1 MKKSIYLILCAV
13 ALLFSS
19 CGKSQDLKPIN
30 IQPIII
36 EDGDITYKVDPRA
49 ELMMIACR
57 LAEVRAFKDDNSS
70 DYVKTIDKMFEK
82 QKDHPL
88 VKDINKRMK
97 KFYGNADYE
106 LKIVDFISE
115 DMTSFIVSKKEMPA
129 YLNEFWKGENFDKFI
144 KNFNDFAVKG
154 NFEKVWKLYE
164 LHLKGELSK
173 VKDFYNKKPEIL
185 QFYKDYF
192 YGDEKVRFEISS
204 TKILG
209 NWVIP
214 MPVYTENGQKV
225 VKIYQSPYGDPA
237 NDYDDI
243 YIHLQYVN
251 GVCFNLIHENWDKI
265 SGKTKALVDEIC
277 KQNKISTKKFKDS
290 AYKFN
295 LADVL
300 CAAINSEYIY
310 ANKEPEFAEEVDK
323 AYKKYILY
331 QNMEKIDALFADY
344 KNNRQKYPNFEVFF
358 TEYLINVLNN
368 EF

>member
-1 MKKSIYLILCAV
+1 MKKSIYTVLCAA
-13 ALLFSS
+13 ALLFTS
-19 CGKSQDLKPIN
+19 CGKQELKPIN
-30 IQPIII
+30 IQPIVI
-36 EDGDITYKVDPRA
+36 EDNEITYRVDPKS

-57 LAEVRAFKDDNSS
+57 LAGVNAFKDDNSS

-88 VKDINKRMK
+88 VKEINKRMK

-106 LKIVDFISE
+106 LKIVDYISE
-115 DMTSFIVSKKEMPA
+115 DMTSFTVSKKEMPA
-129 YLNEFWKGENFDKFI
+129 YLNEFWKGVNLNKFI
-144 KNFNDFAVKG
+144 KEFNDFGEKS

-173 VKDFYNKKPEIL
+173 VKDFYDKKPEVL

-192 YGDEKVRFEISS
+192 YGDEKVRFEVST

-225 VKIYQSPYGDPA
+225 VKIYQSPYGDPT
-237 NDYDDI
+237 NEYDDI

-251 GVCFNLIHENWDKI
+251 GVCYALVHENWDKI
-265 SGKTKALVDEIC
+265 SGKTKALVDEVC

-290 AYKFN
+290 AYKYN

-300 CAAINSEYIY
+300 ATAINSEYIF
-310 ANKEPEFAEEVDK
+310 ANKEPEFSEEVDK
-323 AYKKYILY
+323 AYKKYILM
-331 QNMEKIDALFADY
+331 NDFDKVENLFDEY
-344 KNNRQKYPNFEVFF
+344 KSNRQKYPDFEVFF
-358 TEYLINVLNN
+358 TEYLINTFNN